1 LDISVQAQTLN
12 LLKNLQ
18 LRFDLSL
25 IFITNDLSVVQHIAD
40 KVAVMCLGK
49 FMVEGTLDEV
59 FNNPTHPYARGLLST
74 RPTFDPNS

>member
-1 LDISVQAQTLN
+1 MDISVQAQTLN

-25 IFITNDLSVVQHIAD
+25 IFITNDLSVVQHIGD
-40 KVAVMCLGK
+40 KVAVMYLGK
-49 FMVEGTLDEV
+49 FVEGGTIIEV